1 MGEEQFW
8 LWAEGDGVGWFSP
21 WGTGLLEQWAVP
33 KRLDLNNLPELR
45 NGFNRLDIVDA
56 LAPQPDSPARA
67 MAEALRKPLA
77 DGRSVRLQISRTL
90 ASDESANDWT
100 RIPFEWLRLDG
111 KPLHGRLLVERYV
124 PYATEG
130 AGKYAGQPARRDL
143 EPLLP
148 LARSAVRVFK
158 RLSDG
163 DNKAF
168 TDAFTQGRL
177 PRCNSFV
184 PHDESESKERFADPS
199 LNLSDES
206 ALVLVCH
213 GTETAGQTPFQLPD
227 KSEWGIPHKL
237 ALPPLVVLLVC
248 GSDAGN
254 LLYYARDVLLRD
266 LRAQTVIVSAGQ
278 LSIEAAARFL
288 RRFLE
293 AWSSGKPVCT
303 IVQEAQQDVG
313 DAPEFPDARRLC
325 VLGRGDLRVKPQ
337 PGVVPYTPPLDLL
350 DDQELASRFREWG
363 DGDAAAAA
371 LTTLINRTTLSC
383 ILAGNMKYEVE
394 LRRRLGLATGE
405 SLSAP
410 LALCLRTAGT
420 RLTDG
425 SSNPVRLWKVS
436 EGWVLRAHDPEVYKS
451 RYGEYE
457 AWRSRLEYFPPSGFP
472 GRERPIFNE
481 QDLPSPIAEAWEK
494 INQAMD
500 LQDAPGTAHAIKDG
514 FRISLRFIATVAAMD
529 LLRSAGDTEK
539 QKLDKGSLVGL
550 LFGAKGGIDAG
561 VWLDCLR
568 IALQDQSAPRLLGD
582 LRDIVFRAR
591 QSYTDLMDVLSNE
604 YELWQEHEGKVF
616 RVRTPELVAESLYW
630 FARLQELL
638 GQVTAAWQGWRFEDS
653 LNHTRWHG
661 IAPEGHVDG
670 HEHRFEDE
678 FSNLE
683 MIHEDGR
690 RLDLSPLLSVQRCRT
705 CQCGLVFF
713 HVRRNGATGAEFLE
727 LREWHAKRRA
737 HVPALID
744 FVSSLPRYLETPNS
758 EDSERGE
765 EEELVFR
772 EFENFERP
780 DYLFQIVRSG
790 LNDLGDL
797 FGAGYLHLIGPEGCG
812 KTWFAKKFAEQEVRG
827 ECILRCH
834 MGTMGRDSATNL
846 IDHLCLQAQQQG
858 LNGVDEAR
866 KKGLEEGGTPDK
878 FSEFLRQLIIWNHLN
893 LRRLTIILDGLDE
906 FPEPKK
912 RKPLDRTLR
921 QRSSYRGSG
930 DGDSSG
936 RVGAEEFEMSF
947 APDDNFAYDASAL
960 SEPVA
965 PSVLDALP
973 PARKLPER
981 CFILLIGREAMGDR
995 ATEVIAQLSTDEAW
1009 VKRRIDPGSPENR
1022 QVVRRYVQKHLAQ
1035 TDLVDSVMERSSGV
1049 FLWAYHL
1056 IQALDEGA
1064 FRHHDILPNAGEFYP
1079 AYLGRLR
1086 DKDEKNF
1093 ESVYLPLLLLLAA
1106 AQESVGVQ
1114 QLVRWG
1120 MREDR
1125 LRMSIMQLR
1134 DFLSEQRLPRRFAI
1148 KHEGLVRYFKA
1159 DPEIATRLAKVHAEI
1174 VNLTL
1179 DYYSGHWKSID
1190 LGNPLDRYAVRCLP
1204 KNALASGMA
1213 LNVNESTIVDALEG
1227 LSSLA
1232 YEELR
1237 RAGECCISN
1246 INMLEL
1252 ALSIWSQSLVSTSIS
1267 IFADHQA
1274 TELRSVS
1281 RSLRVETACT
1291 IIERSLLS
1299 SADKKL
1305 LAGRVPFVSDD
1316 VLDMFLDAVA
1326 EGGSPSL
1333 QKIVNNVKIKLAARG
1348 NLERIRAILKQE
1360 SAEIEKMLALDSQK
1374 TKSVSVSRT
1383 YNPVPSIFKAAAPR
1397 AARRYRASTYHNLG
1411 VLHETL
1417 RHLDLALINYG
1428 NAIELRN
1435 TIVSEEAQ
1443 ECRNLAKS
1451 LHRIG
1456 FVLHQTGRWDE
1467 AGLAYDEATMLQRL
1481 LIDVGRREVR
1491 IDLARTLSSEGSLL
1505 YSLGRKDE
1513 ACKVYDDSI
1522 ALRQTLVAEGN
1533 QAEQSKMVYDLEWRG
1548 NILMQLGRL
1557 DDALTDYE
1565 EATELLLREDRDRSL
1580 GVKSDLGR
1588 LLMRCGICRSRIG
1601 LQAEAVLAFDEAI
1614 KLQKMEIIGGNRWV
1628 RDELAECLTNFGRAL
1643 TSLGRHEEAAA
1654 TFGEAVCI
1662 QQDLIAE
1669 GWQDLRAN
1677 LAMSLDSQGMALAEL
1692 HRHDEAALSFEAA
1705 IIVQRGLAASDY
1717 ASEERASL
1725 SRLLIHYGNAM
1736 TALLHPDDAQ
1746 LALDEAATLQRE
1758 VEGLQGKINGSLKYQ
1773 PRTLP
1778 PASLDVAKNSNSQP
1792 I

>member
-21 WGTGLLEQWAVP
+21 WGTGCLEQRAVP
-33 KRLDLNNLPELR
+33 TRLDLNKLADLR
-45 NGFNRLDIVDA
+45 NGFNRPDIVDA
-56 LAPQPDSPARA
+56 LAPRPDSPARA

-77 DGRSVRLQISRTL
+77 DGRRVRLQISRTL
-90 ASDESANDWT
+90 ASYESANDWT

-124 PYATEG
+124 PTEG
-130 AGKYAGQPARRDL
+130 FRKNAGQPALRAV
-143 EPLLP
+143 EPPVP
-148 LARSAVRVFK
+148 LARSAVRVYK
-158 RLSDG
+158 RLSD
-163 DNKAF
+163 DDDKVF
-168 TDAFTQGRL
+168 TDAFMPQGRL

-184 PHDESESKERFADPS
+184 PYGESESKAEFANPS
-199 LNLSDES
+199 LNLSEES

-213 GTETAGQTPFQLPD
+213 GTETAGQTPFRLPD
-227 KSEWGIPHKL
+227 KSEWGIPHNL

-254 LLYYARDVLLRD
+254 LLNYARDVLLHGQ
-266 LRAQTVIVSAGQ
+266 RAQTVIVSAGQ
-278 LSIEAAARFL
+278 LSIEAAAQFL

-303 IVQEAQQDVG
+303 IVQEAQQEVG

-337 PGVVPYTPPLDLL
+337 PGVVPYAPPLDLL
-350 DDQELASRFREWG
+350 DDQELISRFREGG
-363 DGDAAAAA
+363 DGDVAAAA
-371 LTTLINRTTLSC
+371 LTALVNRTTLRC
-383 ILAGNMKYEVE
+383 MLAGNLNYEPE
-394 LRRRLGLATGE
+394 LRQRMGLNEGE

-410 LALCLRTAGT
+410 LALCLRPAGT
-420 RLTDG
+420 KLMDG
-425 SSNPVRLWKVS
+425 SSNPERLWKVS
-436 EGWVLRAHDPEVYKS
+436 EGWVLRAHDPEIYKK

-457 AWRSRLEYFPPSGFP
+457 AWRSRLEYFPPPGFP
-472 GRERPIFNE
+472 GRERPSFHV

-494 INQAMD
+494 ISQAMD
-500 LQDAPGTAHAIKDG
+500 QQDAPGTAHTIKDG

-568 IALQDQSAPRLLGD
+568 IALQDQYAHRLLGD
-582 LRDIVFRAR
+582 MRGIVFRAR
-591 QSYTDLMDVLSNE
+591 QSYTELMDVLSNE
-604 YELWQEHEGKVF
+604 YEQWQEQEGNVF
-616 RVRTPELVAESLYW
+616 RVRTPELVAESLRW

-638 GQVTAAWQGWRFEDS
+638 GQVDAVWRGWHFEDS

-661 IAPEGHVDG
+661 IAPESHVEG

-705 CQCGLVFF
+705 CHCGLVFF

-744 FVSSLPRYLETPNS
+744 FVSSLPRYLETPDS
-758 EDSERGE
+758 EDAERGE
-765 EEELVFR
+765 EDGLVFR

-780 DYLFQIVRSG
+780 DYLFQRVRSG
-790 LNDLGDL
+790 LNDLGDR

-812 KTWFAKKFAEQEVRG
+812 KTWFAKKFADQEVRG
-827 ECILRCH
+827 ECILRCRVG
-834 MGTMGRDSATNL
+834 MMGRDSTLGL
-846 IDHLCLQAQQQG
+846 IDHLSLQAQQQG
-858 LNGVDEAR
+858 LKSVDEAR
-866 KKGLEEGGTPDK
+866 KKGLDEGGTPDK
-878 FSEFLRQLIIWNHLN
+878 FSEFLRQLIIGNN
-893 LRRLTIILDGLDE
+893 LRRLTIILDGFDE
-906 FPEPKK
+906 LPEPEK
-912 RKPLDRTLR
+912 RKPLERTLR

-936 RVGAEEFEMSF
+936 RLGAEEFEMSF
-947 APDDNFAYDASAL
+947 APDDNFALDASAL
-960 SEPVA
+960 REHVA

-973 PARKLPER
+973 PARKLPES
-981 CFILLIGREAMGDR
+981 CFILLIGRKAMGDR
-995 ATEVIAQLSTDEAW
+995 ATEVIAQLRADEAW
-1009 VKRRIDPGSPENR
+1009 VEQRIEPGSVENL

-1125 LRMSIMQLR
+1125 LRMAIIQLR

-1190 LGNPLDRYAVRCLP
+1190 LGNHLDRYAVRCLP

-1213 LNVNESTIVDALEG
+1213 LKVNESTIVDALEG

-1305 LAGRVPFVSDD
+1305 LAKRVPFAVDS
-1316 VLDMFLDAVA
+1316 VLDGFLDVA
-1326 EGGSPSL
+1326 SGGSPSI
-1333 QKIVNNVKIKLAARG
+1333 QAVVNNLRKKLATKGDQRK
-1348 NLERIRAILKQE
+1348 LLAIVKQE
-1360 SAEIEKMLALDSQK
+1360 YAEIEKMLARPIDSQK

-1383 YNPVPSIFKAAAPR
+1383 HNPVPSIFKAAAPR

-1417 RHLDLALINYG
+1417 RHWDLALINYG

-1435 TIVSEEAQ
+1435 TLVSDEPQ

-1456 FVLHQTGRWDE
+1456 FVLCMKHRWDE
-1467 AGLAYDEATMLQRL
+1467 AGLAYDEAIVLERL
-1481 LIDVGRREVR
+1481 LIDVGQREVR
-1491 IDLARTLSSEGSLL
+1491 IDLSSTLSSKGSLL
-1505 YSLGRKDE
+1505 YLLYRKDE
-1513 ACKVYDDSI
+1513 ACKVYDVSI
-1522 ALRQTLVAEGN
+1522 ALRRTLAAEGN
-1533 QAEQSKMVYDLEWRG
+1533 QAEQSKMVFDLECRG
-1548 NILMQLGRL
+1548 NILMHLGRL
-1557 DDALTDYE
+1557 DDALTDFE
-1565 EATELLLREDRDRSL
+1565 EATELLLREDRDTNL
-1580 GVKSDLGR
+1580 WVKSDLGR

-1601 LQAEAVLAFDEAI
+1601 FQAEAVLAFDEAI

-1628 RDELAECLTNFGRAL
+1628 RDELAECLTSFGHAL
-1643 TSLGRHEEAAA
+1643 TSLGHYEEAAA
-1654 TFGEAVCI
+1654 TFGEAARI
-1662 QQDLIAE
+1662 QQELIDDGRQE
-1669 GWQDLRAN
+1669 WRTN
-1677 LAMSLDSQGMALAEL
+1677 LAMSLDCQGTAFAEL
-1692 HRHDEAALSFEAA
+1692 HRHDEAASSFEGAINVQRELVDNDYAA
-1705 IIVQRGLAASDY
+1705 IDK
-1717 ASEERASL
+1717 RASL
-1725 SRLLIHYGNAM
+1725 SKMLIHFGNTM
-1736 TALLHPDDAQ
+1736 KALQRQDRAQ
-1746 LALDEAATLQRE
+1746 FALDQAAALQRE
-1758 VEGLQGKINGSLKYQ
+1758 VELRQVEMNGFPKYQ
-1773 PRTLP
+1773 RRTLP
-1778 PASLDVAKNSNSQP
+1778 PPPDEGENWNSHQ